1 MDTDPTPP
9 PPPAPV
15 RPVRPGFT
23 PEHLLPVIAE
33 PNRYR
38 LLEILLDG
46 APHSA
51 AELARTLGKG
61 RMAISKHLACLRTA
75 GLIELCAHSH
85 DRRTTCYRLA
95 PFLVPPPGTPCNLDF
110 GWCLLRFG

>member
-1 MDTDPTPP
+1 MDPDPTPP
-9 PPPAPV
+9 PATSPAAPA
-15 RPVRPGFT
+15 RSGFT

-33 PNRYR
+33 PHRFR

-51 AELARTLGKG
+51 AELGRTTGRG
-61 RMAISKHLACLRTA
+61 RMATSKHLACLRTA
-75 GLIELCAHSH
+75 GLIEHCAHSR
-85 DRRTTCYRLA
+85 DRRTTSYRLA
-95 PFLVPPPGTPCNLDF
+95 PALLPPPGTPRTLDF